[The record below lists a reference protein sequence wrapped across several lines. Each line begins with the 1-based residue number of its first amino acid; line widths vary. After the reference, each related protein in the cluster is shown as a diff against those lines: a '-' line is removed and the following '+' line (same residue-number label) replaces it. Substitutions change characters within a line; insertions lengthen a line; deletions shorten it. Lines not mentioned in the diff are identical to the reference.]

1 VGIFFKELV
10 RRPGRFVPVGGALT
24 MLVVLL
30 VVLGGFLDGLE
41 LNQTGPYRA
50 HEGRLLVFSDQS
62 DLLIGRSR
70 VDVKQA
76 DVLAKADGV
85 AKVGVLNQIAS
96 TAQDVDGDV
105 VDIVLFGYDLPTD
118 VLPAPPSDGAVIDAA
133 LADRNDVKVGDT
145 LLIGPTSEPVEVS
158 NVVDDLSQ
166 GSPTVWLSSKRWR
179 EIVQKANPAAVL
191 PTGVDQA
198 LVVQPSDTALDTAGL
213 DALAGRLGGE
223 DGIDVVTP
231 EQAMQALPVVQQQSS
246 TFRGHHRRHLCGHA
260 HGGGAVLY
268 ADHVGTGWSVRGTEG
283 AWRQN
288 ARPAGRHFGSGGVR
302 QCGGVGAWR
311 CAERRLCQLASRH
324 PAGSVGAR
332 PAGPDRRWRA
342 VERPAGKPVHAAPSS
357 SYRPCRSDWIVRMP
371 ALELDKARKVY
382 GADEAQV
389 VALDDVTLTVAE
401 DEMMLLVGPSG
412 SGKTTLLT
420 VAGALLRPTSGSVRV
435 GGTEITDL
443 NDKDLAN
450 FRRDQVGFVFQ
461 SVNLV
466 PFLTARENLLVVR
479 QFGGARID
487 SEAKDRA
494 DELLDELG
502 LGQRGDSLPS
512 QLSGGQQQRVA
523 IGRALMNDPSLV
535 LVDEP
540 TSSLD
545 SELGKQ
551 VMDLLEREIKGRG
564 VAAIIVTHDERVL
577 DYGDR
582 TVRIVDGAL
591 QAD

>member
-1 VGIFFKELV
+1 
-10 RRPGRFVPVGGALT
+10 
-24 MLVVLL
+24 
-30 VVLGGFLDGLE
+30 
-41 LNQTGPYRA
+41 
-50 HEGRLLVFSDQS
+50 
-62 DLLIGRSR
+62 
-70 VDVKQA
+70 
-76 DVLAKADGV
+76 
-85 AKVGVLNQIAS
+85 
-96 TAQDVDGDV
+96 
-105 VDIVLFGYDLPTD
+105 
-118 VLPAPPSDGAVIDAA
+118 
-133 LADRNDVKVGDT
+133 
-145 LLIGPTSEPVEVS
+145 
-158 NVVDDLSQ
+158 
-166 GSPTVWLSSKRWR
+166 
-179 EIVQKANPAAVL
+179 
-191 PTGVDQA
+191 
-198 LVVQPSDTALDTAGL
+198 
-213 DALAGRLGGE
+213 
-223 DGIDVVTP
+223 
-231 EQAMQALPVVQQQSS
+231 
-246 TFRGHHRRHLCGHA
+246 
-260 HGGGAVLY
+260 
-268 ADHVGTGWSVRGTEG
+268 
-283 AWRQN
+283 
-288 ARPAGRHFGSGGVR
+288 
-302 QCGGVGAWR
+302 
-311 CAERRLCQLASRH
+311 
-324 PAGSVGAR
+324 
-332 PAGPDRRWRA
+332 
-342 VERPAGKPVHAAPSS
+342 
-357 SYRPCRSDWIVRMP
+357 MP

-551 VMDLLEREIKGRG
+551 VMNLLEREIKGRG